1 MERTFWVP
9 DIAGRSCMKKQKIE
23 EYRKLL
29 TDSETVLRT
38 HPDLWKEFLDFATQF
53 THYGF
58 YEQLLIYAQNQEAT
72 ACATYEQWKKIG
84 RYVRSGENGIV
95 LLDESGNKT
104 RLRYVFDVTATG
116 PNQEFQYRPEAVLE
130 EEREN
135 LAKRLS
141 NAYASQ
147 NSVYASYAAS
157 LEGDLTS
164 TLSQMALYMTEDDLQ
179 ITAKQA
185 ADLTENGE
193 LPPAFVAAATSAMY
207 LLLDKYG
214 LSTSALDFSCMTQ
227 LTPEEFQLAGI
238 TASNVLSR
246 VARMV
251 RSIMPTIRQERGNEY
266 GRERNDNGGYSK
278 ENHLPEGGRLYDP
291 EHWTVTGGRGSTGIE
306 TLRDDEERLSEGE
319 SSDRLRD
326 DGIERD
332 SVQTLQGG
340 RSRSRSDKRN
350 DASKVGEGSGSNGRT
365 EDERTNGMGTQDGD
379 VQPTGERSDHEG
391 TDIPVTGSQLTL
403 FDYMELD
410 PIERDEVSIDISE
423 TDESNQESLTDT
435 EKIVESVEAVGE
447 IPAAF
452 SIYESDIDQVL
463 QYGSGFEDGKIR
475 IAAIYQKEPNAA
487 KRASFLKEEYGIGG
501 RTFAFENGTRGW
513 LDYNT
518 KGIYIG
524 YSYSVD
530 APKLHLTWKQVE
542 SKLGKLIKEG
552 RYLFDMEEKGL
563 IQLEYEYSVLPVP
576 TPGHQYPSK
585 IWISEPVE
593 DVQQI
598 ETRTSQ
604 WDTHAPTEVLSVR
617 KTTDGYIIWNR
628 LQGGIHTEPDGTVGG
643 PYIDEAQAQIKKQE
657 FQRKMAERSANNWQL
672 DETSIQAL
680 KIGDTIILDG
690 TSFRVEHIG
699 QQHVQLRDPKLQYP
713 VFRSESKENLIRL
726 LQMEGN
732 RVVSSQETKQQNNK
746 EQNQL
751 ISEAEPSLEVE
762 QPQIDKQEEA
772 IVEQIPA
779 QNYHIASED
788 LGEGR
793 PREKYQ
799 SNAKAIRLLKELEAE
814 NRNARPEEQA
824 ILSKY
829 VGWGGLADVFDEKK
843 TEWNAEYQELK
854 ALLSID
860 EYEAARASTLNAH
873 YTSPTIIKGIYNA
886 LEKIGF
892 KKGSILEPAMGVGN
906 FFGMLPD
913 SMKESRLYGVEL
925 DSISGRIAQKLYP
938 IAQITV
944 AGFETTDRRDFYD
957 VAIGNVPFGNYRVN
971 DRAYNR
977 LNFSIHNYFFA
988 KSLDQVRPG
997 GIVAFIT
1004 SHYTMD
1010 AKNSSARRY
1019 IAQRAELLGAIRLPN
1034 DAFLANA
1041 GVEVVSDIIFLQKRD
1056 HIMDIDADWV
1066 HLGMTNDGYA
1076 INNYFVAHP
1085 EMVLGIEG
1093 EQSSRFGMEYTVQ
1106 PDQENTLSELLSEA
1120 IKRIQGTYHPAMEV
1134 NEQKQLVEDVI
1145 PADPD
1150 VRNYTYTLVN
1160 GEVYYR
1166 ENSIMRRAESSQSA
1180 KERIKGLLLVRS
1192 ELNDLIQLQMDD
1204 ASDEEIHKA
1213 QSRLEQA
1220 YDTFSKKHG
1229 SINSRQNAQAMEGDS
1244 SYYLLCSLENL
1255 DENGKLKSKA
1265 DIFTKRTIRA
1275 ARPITSVETAADAL
1289 AISIGEKG
1297 RVDLAY
1303 MEELLQGQKSKEE
1316 ITKELTG
1323 VIFRDPS
1330 ETDDRLAWKTSD
1342 EYLCGNV
1349 RQKLKLAEISAEL
1362 DEQYVSNVEA
1372 LKKAQPKDLTA
1383 AEIDVRLGAT
1393 WVDVTYIEQ
1402 FMYEVFQTPYYMRKS
1417 IRVRFFKQTGEWRIE
1432 GKSYPSG
1439 NDVNAYIKYGT
1450 SRMNAYAILEQTLNL
1465 RSATVYDRIT
1475 DENGNA
1481 KSVVNQ
1487 KETMLAQ
1494 QRQQMIKEE
1503 FANWIWKDPYR
1514 RKDLEQ
1520 VYNERFNS
1528 LRPAEFSGDHIN
1540 FVGMNPQIGLRQHQK
1555 NAVAHILYGG
1565 NTLLAHEVGAGKTYT
1580 MAAAAMESKRLGL
1593 CQKSLFV
1600 VPNHLT
1606 LQWANEFLRLYP
1618 AANLLVASKK
1628 DFEKAN
1634 RKKFCAKIATGDYDA
1649 IIIGHS
1655 QFEKIPVS
1663 AERQERLIKSQIKEI
1678 EAAIQ
1683 EAAQE
1688 RGENFTIKQLEKTRK
1703 NLESRLERLK
1713 AEERK
1718 DDVVIFE
1725 QLGVDRLFVD
1735 EAHAYKNLFLYT
1747 KMRNV
1752 SGLSM
1757 SEAQKSSDMFQKC
1770 QYMDEITG
1778 GKGIIFATGTPV
1790 SNSMT
1795 ELYTMMRYL
1804 QYGALRER
1812 GLTQFDAWA
1821 STFGETVTASELAPE
1836 GTGYRQK
1843 TRFAKFFNLP
1853 ELMNLFKQT
1862 ADIKTA
1868 DQLKL
1873 PVPEAKFQTVV
1884 VQPSELQK
1892 EMVANLSERAASIH
1906 AGTIDPTIDNMLKVT
1921 SDGRKIGLDQRLMNP
1936 MLPDDSNSKLNMCI
1950 KNVLQIWKDGSKDH
1964 LTQLIFCDTS
1974 TPKKDGTFNVYD
1986 DIKVK
1991 LIAGGIPKEEVAYI
2005 HDADTEVKKKELF
2018 AKVRSGQVRVLL
2030 GSTQKMGA
2038 GTNVQERL
2046 IAVHHLDVGWRP
2058 ADLTQRNGRII
2069 RQGNTNPVVQIYNY
2083 VTEGTFDAY
2092 LWQMLENKQRFIGQ
2106 IMTSKSPVRSCEDVD
2121 EQVLSYAE
2129 VKALCAGDS
2138 RIKEKMDLEVEVAKL
2153 RMLKSEYQSTQYR
2166 LEDRLLKK
2174 YPEQIKKKEA
2184 RISGI
2189 EVDQKTAEQH
2199 PKSEDTFVGIE
2210 ILGIEY
2216 TDKKEAGKALLKAGM
2231 ACKGSNSEKI
2241 GAYRGFELSRCY
2253 NIASSEIQLEIQGQ
2267 LCYPFSFSKTDWV
2280 NLSKLD
2286 AVLDKLPEVL
2296 KEEKQKLDALRQQ
2309 MYEAQ
2314 KQLGQSFPQ
2323 EEVLKEKTK
2332 RLKELAAELDMD
2344 SSTKTN
2350 SAEEIIKTGYH
2361 KQTENTPLKQL
2372 RFSHLRQKRAEIKA
2386 GMEY

>member
-1 MERTFWVP
+1 MERTLWVP

-116 PNQEFQYRPEAVLE
+116 PNKEFLYKPEAVLE

-157 LEGDLTS
+157 LEGDLTG

-306 TLRDDEERLSEGE
+306 TLWDDEERLSEGE

-391 TDIPVTGSQLTL
+391 TDIPVIGSQLTL

-524 YSYSVD
+524 YSYSID

-563 IQLEYEYSVLPVP
+563 IQLEYEYGVLPVP
-576 TPGHQYPSK
+576 IPGHQYPSK

-799 SNAKAIRLLKELEAE
+799 SNAKAIRLLKELETE

-829 VGWGGLADVFDEKK
+829 VGWGGLADLFDEKK

-854 ALLSID
+854 ALLSKD

-971 DRAYNR
+971 DQAYNR

-1041 GVEVVSDIIFLQKRD
+1041 GAEVVSDIIFLQKRD

-1066 HLGMTNDGYA
+1066 HLGMTDGGYA
-1076 INNYFVAHP
+1076 INNYFVTHP

-1106 PDQENTLSELLSEA
+1106 PDQEHTLSELLSEA
-1120 IKRIQGTYHPAMEV
+1120 IKRIQGTYHPALEV
-1134 NEQKQLVEDVI
+1134 NEQNQLAEDVI

-1166 ENSIMRRAESSQSA
+1166 ENSIMRRVESSQSA
-1180 KERIKGLLLVRS
+1180 KERIKGLLLVRT
-1192 ELNDLIQLQMDD
+1192 ELNKLIQLQMDD
-1204 ASDEEIHKA
+1204 APDEEIHKA
-1213 QSRLEQA
+1213 QSQLEQA

-1229 SINSRQNAQAMEGDS
+1229 LINSRQNAQAMEGDS

-1275 ARPITSVETAADAL
+1275 AQPITSVETAADAL

-1297 RVDLAY
+1297 RVDLSY
-1303 MEELLQGQKSKEE
+1303 MEVLLQGQKSKEE
-1316 ITKELTG
+1316 ITKELAG

-1330 ETDDRLAWKTSD
+1330 EKDDRLAWKTSD

-1362 DEQYVSNVEA
+1362 DEQYASNVEA

-1383 AEIDVRLGAT
+1383 ADIDVRLGAT

-2184 RISGI
+2184 RIAGI

-2199 PKSEDTFVGIE
+2199 PKSGDNFVGIE
-2210 ILGIEY
+2210 VLGIEY
-2216 TDKKEAGKALLKAGM
+2216 TDKKEAGKALLQAGM
-2231 ACKGSNSEKI
+2231 ACKGSSSEKI

-2253 NIASSEIQLEIQGQ
+2253 NVASSEIQLEIQGQ

-2296 KEEKQKLDALRQQ
+2296 KEEKQKLDALHQQ
-2309 MYEAQ
+2309 MDEAQ
-2314 KQLGQSFPQ
+2314 KQLSQPFPQ
-2323 EEVLKEKTK
+2323 EEALREKTK
-2332 RLKELAAELDMD
+2332 RLEELAAELDMD
-2344 SSTKTN
+2344 LSNKN
-2350 SAEEIIKTGYH
+2350 GVDEEILEKEDQ
-2361 KQTENTPLKQL
+2361 KQVENILLKQS
-2372 RFSHLRQKRAEIKA
+2372 RFSQFRQERVERHV

>member
-1 MERTFWVP
+1 
-9 DIAGRSCMKKQKIE
+9 
-23 EYRKLL
+23 
-29 TDSETVLRT
+29 
-38 HPDLWKEFLDFATQF
+38 
-53 THYGF
+53 
-58 YEQLLIYAQNQEAT
+58 
-72 ACATYEQWKKIG
+72 
-84 RYVRSGENGIV
+84 
-95 LLDESGNKT
+95 
-104 RLRYVFDVTATG
+104 
-116 PNQEFQYRPEAVLE
+116 
-130 EEREN
+130 
-135 LAKRLS
+135 
-141 NAYASQ
+141 
-147 NSVYASYAAS
+147 
-157 LEGDLTS
+157 
-164 TLSQMALYMTEDDLQ
+164 
-179 ITAKQA
+179 
-185 ADLTENGE
+185 
-193 LPPAFVAAATSAMY
+193 
-207 LLLDKYG
+207 
-214 LSTSALDFSCMTQ
+214 
-227 LTPEEFQLAGI
+227 
-238 TASNVLSR
+238 
-246 VARMV
+246 
-251 RSIMPTIRQERGNEY
+251 
-266 GRERNDNGGYSK
+266 
-278 ENHLPEGGRLYDP
+278 
-291 EHWTVTGGRGSTGIE
+291 
-306 TLRDDEERLSEGE
+306 
-319 SSDRLRD
+319 
-326 DGIERD
+326 
-332 SVQTLQGG
+332 
-340 RSRSRSDKRN
+340 
-350 DASKVGEGSGSNGRT
+350 
-365 EDERTNGMGTQDGD
+365 
-379 VQPTGERSDHEG
+379 
-391 TDIPVTGSQLTL
+391 
-403 FDYMELD
+403 
-410 PIERDEVSIDISE
+410 
-423 TDESNQESLTDT
+423 
-435 EKIVESVEAVGE
+435 
-447 IPAAF
+447 
-452 SIYESDIDQVL
+452 
-463 QYGSGFEDGKIR
+463 
-475 IAAIYQKEPNAA
+475 
-487 KRASFLKEEYGIGG
+487 
-501 RTFAFENGTRGW
+501 
-513 LDYNT
+513 
-518 KGIYIG
+518 
-524 YSYSVD
+524 
-530 APKLHLTWKQVE
+530 
-542 SKLGKLIKEG
+542 
-552 RYLFDMEEKGL
+552 
-563 IQLEYEYSVLPVP
+563 
-576 TPGHQYPSK
+576 
-585 IWISEPVE
+585 
-593 DVQQI
+593 
-598 ETRTSQ
+598 
-604 WDTHAPTEVLSVR
+604 
-617 KTTDGYIIWNR
+617 
-628 LQGGIHTEPDGTVGG
+628 
-643 PYIDEAQAQIKKQE
+643 
-657 FQRKMAERSANNWQL
+657 
-672 DETSIQAL
+672 
-680 KIGDTIILDG
+680 
-690 TSFRVEHIG
+690 
-699 QQHVQLRDPKLQYP
+699 
-713 VFRSESKENLIRL
+713 
-726 LQMEGN
+726 
-732 RVVSSQETKQQNNK
+732 
-746 EQNQL
+746 
-751 ISEAEPSLEVE
+751 
-762 QPQIDKQEEA
+762 
-772 IVEQIPA
+772 
-779 QNYHIASED
+779 
-788 LGEGR
+788 
-793 PREKYQ
+793 
-799 SNAKAIRLLKELEAE
+799 
-814 NRNARPEEQA
+814 
-824 ILSKY
+824 
-829 VGWGGLADVFDEKK
+829 
-843 TEWNAEYQELK
+843 
-854 ALLSID
+854 
-860 EYEAARASTLNAH
+860 
-873 YTSPTIIKGIYNA
+873 
-886 LEKIGF
+886 
-892 KKGSILEPAMGVGN
+892 
-906 FFGMLPD
+906 
-913 SMKESRLYGVEL
+913 
-925 DSISGRIAQKLYP
+925 
-938 IAQITV
+938 
-944 AGFETTDRRDFYD
+944 
-957 VAIGNVPFGNYRVN
+957 
-971 DRAYNR
+971 
-977 LNFSIHNYFFA
+977 
-988 KSLDQVRPG
+988 
-997 GIVAFIT
+997 
-1004 SHYTMD
+1004 
-1010 AKNSSARRY
+1010 
-1019 IAQRAELLGAIRLPN
+1019 
-1034 DAFLANA
+1034 
-1041 GVEVVSDIIFLQKRD
+1041 
-1056 HIMDIDADWV
+1056 
-1066 HLGMTNDGYA
+1066 
-1076 INNYFVAHP
+1076 
-1085 EMVLGIEG
+1085 
-1093 EQSSRFGMEYTVQ
+1093 
-1106 PDQENTLSELLSEA
+1106 
-1120 IKRIQGTYHPAMEV
+1120 
-1134 NEQKQLVEDVI
+1134 
-1145 PADPD
+1145 
-1150 VRNYTYTLVN
+1150 
-1160 GEVYYR
+1160 
-1166 ENSIMRRAESSQSA
+1166 
-1180 KERIKGLLLVRS
+1180 
-1192 ELNDLIQLQMDD
+1192 
-1204 ASDEEIHKA
+1204 
-1213 QSRLEQA
+1213 
-1220 YDTFSKKHG
+1220 
-1229 SINSRQNAQAMEGDS
+1229 
-1244 SYYLLCSLENL
+1244 
-1255 DENGKLKSKA
+1255 
-1265 DIFTKRTIRA
+1265 
-1275 ARPITSVETAADAL
+1275 
-1289 AISIGEKG
+1289 
-1297 RVDLAY
+1297 
-1303 MEELLQGQKSKEE
+1303 
-1316 ITKELTG
+1316 
-1323 VIFRDPS
+1323 
-1330 ETDDRLAWKTSD
+1330 
-1342 EYLCGNV
+1342 
-1349 RQKLKLAEISAEL
+1349 
-1362 DEQYVSNVEA
+1362 
-1372 LKKAQPKDLTA
+1372 
-1383 AEIDVRLGAT
+1383 
-1393 WVDVTYIEQ
+1393 
-1402 FMYEVFQTPYYMRKS
+1402 
-1417 IRVRFFKQTGEWRIE
+1417 
-1432 GKSYPSG
+1432 
-1439 NDVNAYIKYGT
+1439 
-1450 SRMNAYAILEQTLNL
+1450 MNAYAILEQTLNL

-1475 DENGNA
+1475 NENGNA

-1565 NTLLAHEVGAGKTYT
+1565 NTLLAYEVGAGKTYT

-2184 RISGI
+2184 RIAGI
-2189 EVDQKTAEQH
+2189 EADQKTAEQH
-2199 PKSEDTFVGIE
+2199 PKSEDNFVGIE
-2210 ILGIEY
+2210 VLGIKY
-2216 TDKKEAGKALLKAGM
+2216 TDKKEAGKALLQAGVV
-2231 ACKGSNSEKI
+2231 CKGSSSEKI

-2296 KEEKQKLDALRQQ
+2296 KEEKQKLDALRQH

>member
-1 MERTFWVP
+1 MERTLWVP

-116 PNQEFQYRPEAVLE
+116 PNKEFLYKPEAVLE

-306 TLRDDEERLSEGE
+306 TLWDDEERLSEGE

-340 RSRSRSDKRN
+340 RSRSRSDKGN
-350 DASKVGEGSGSNGRT
+350 DASEVGEGSGSNGRT

-447 IPAAF
+447 IPAASF
-452 SIYESDIDQVL
+452 VL
-463 QYGSGFEDGKIR
+463 QNLIPESEVIRALKYGSGIEDGKIR
-475 IAAIYQKEPNAA
+475 IAALFKSESDII
-487 KRASFLKEEYGIGG
+487 KRVTFLKEEYGTGG
-501 RTFAFENGTRGW
+501 HTNYFEDGTHGW
-513 LDYNT
+513 VDWDA
-518 KGIYIG
+518 KGIYICR
-524 YSYSVD
+524 SYSPD
-530 APKLHLTWKQVE
+530 SASLSLTWSEVE
-542 SKLGKLIKEG
+542 KRLDELIRNDQYLKPDEKEELYKIENEYG
-552 RYLFDMEEKGL
+552 TLPIPLAR
-563 IQLEYEYSVLPVP
+563 YEYP
-576 TPGHQYPSK
+576 Y
-585 IWISEPVE
+585 EN
-593 DVQQI
+593 
-598 ETRTSQ
+598 RTLEQ
-604 WDTHAPTEVLSVR
+604 EQDENYVLSEVE
-617 KTTDGYIIWNR
+617 KTQKNESQKPQNVSETD
-628 LQGGIHTEPDGTVGG
+628 Q
-643 PYIDEAQAQIKKQE
+643 
-657 FQRKMAERSANNWQL
+657 
-672 DETSIQAL
+672 SIQAE
-680 KIGDTIILDG
+680 IVPTQN
-690 TSFRVEHIG
+690 FHITDN
-699 QQHVQLRDPKLQYP
+699 H
-713 VFRSESKENLIRL
+713 
-726 LQMEGN
+726 
-732 RVVSSQETKQQNNK
+732 
-746 EQNQL
+746 
-751 ISEAEPSLEVE
+751 
-762 QPQIDKQEEA
+762 
-772 IVEQIPA
+772 
-779 QNYHIASED
+779 
-788 LGEGR
+788 LGEGG
-793 PREKYQ
+793 
-799 SNAKAIRLLKELEAE
+799 AKQKFRANMDAINTLRQLEIE
-814 NRNARPEEQA
+814 NRNANANEQE

-829 VGWGGLADVFDEKK
+829 VGWGGLADAFDEKK
-843 TEWNAEYQELK
+843 ETWADEYHELK
-854 ALLSID
+854 NALTEE
-860 EYEAARASTLNAH
+860 EYTAARGSTLNAH
-873 YTSPTIIKGIYNA
+873 YTSPVIIRGIYSA
-886 LEKIGF
+886 LEQIGF
-892 KKGSILEPAMGVGN
+892 TGGNILEPSMGIGN

-925 DSISGRIAQKLYP
+925 DSISGRIAKKLYP
-938 IAQITV
+938 KAQIKV
-944 AGFETTDRRDFYD
+944 AGFETIDHRDFYD
-957 VAIGNVPFGNYRVN
+957 IAIGNVPFGNYKVN
-971 DRAYNR
+971 DKAYNR

-988 KSLDQVRPG
+988 KSIDQVRSG
-997 GIVAFIT
+997 GIVAFLT
-1004 SHYTMD
+1004 SRYTMD

-1034 DAFLANA
+1034 NAFLANA
-1041 GVEVVSDIIFLQKRD
+1041 GAEVVSDIIFLQKRD

-1066 HLGMTNDGYA
+1066 HLGMTDGGYA
-1076 INNYFVAHP
+1076 INNYFVTHP

-1106 PDQENTLSELLSEA
+1106 PDQEHTLSELLSEA
-1120 IKRIQGTYHPAMEV
+1120 IKRIQGTYHPALEV
-1134 NEQKQLVEDVI
+1134 NEQNQLAEDVI

-1166 ENSIMRRAESSQSA
+1166 ENSIMRRVESSQSA
-1180 KERIKGLLLVRS
+1180 KERIKGLLLVRA
-1192 ELNDLIQLQMDD
+1192 ELNKLIHLQMDD
-1204 ASDEEIHKA
+1204 APDEEIHKA
-1213 QSRLEQA
+1213 QSQLEQA

-1229 SINSRQNAQAMEGDS
+1229 LINSRQNAQAMEGDS

-1275 ARPITSVETAADAL
+1275 AQPITSVETAADAL

-1297 RVDLAY
+1297 RVDLSY
-1303 MEELLQGQKSKEE
+1303 MEVLLQGQKSKEE
-1316 ITKELTG
+1316 ITKELAG

-1362 DEQYVSNVEA
+1362 DEQYASNVEA

-1417 IRVRFFKQTGEWRIE
+1417 IQVRFFKQTGEWRIE

-1540 FVGMNPQIGLRQHQK
+1540 FTGMNPQIGLRQHQK

-1663 AERQERLIKSQIKEI
+1663 AERQERLIQNQIGEI
-1678 EAAIQ
+1678 EVAIQ
-1683 EAAQE
+1683 EAAQS
-1688 RGENFTIKQLEKTRK
+1688 RGESFTIKQLEKTRK
-1703 NLESRLERLK
+1703 NLESRLQRLK

-1821 STFGETVTASELAPE
+1821 STFGETVTTSELAPE

-1853 ELMNLFKQT
+1853 ELMNLFKQA
-1862 ADIKTA
+1862 ADIQTA

-1892 EMVANLSERAASIH
+1892 EMVANLSERAAQIH
-1906 AGTIDPTIDNMLKVT
+1906 RGSVDPSQDNMLKVT

-1936 MLPDDSNSKLNMCI
+1936 LLPDDPNSKLNACV
-1950 KNVLQIWKDGSKDH
+1950 KNVLRIWKDGKENR
-1964 LTQLIFCDTS
+1964 LTQLIFCDNS
-1974 TPKKDGTFNVYD
+1974 TPKAGVFNVYD
-1986 DIKVK
+1986 DVK
-1991 LIAGGIPKEEVAYI
+1991 EKLLAAGVPKEEVAFI
-2005 HDADTEVKKKELF
+2005 HTADTEVKKKELF
-2018 AKVRSGQVRVLL
+2018 SKVRSGQVRILL

-2058 ADLTQRNGRII
+2058 ADMTQRNGRII
-2069 RQGNTNPVVQIYNY
+2069 RQGNMNPVVQVYNY
-2083 VTEGTFDAY
+2083 VTGGTFDAY
-2092 LWQMLENKQRFIGQ
+2092 LWQTLENKQKFISQ

-2129 VKALCAGDS
+2129 VKALCAGDE

-2153 RMLKSEYQSTQYR
+2153 RLLKSEYQSTQYQ
-2166 LEDRLLKK
+2166 LEDRLLKR

-2184 RISGI
+2184 QIAGI
-2189 EVDQKTAEQH
+2189 KADQKTAEQH
-2199 PKSEDTFVGIE
+2199 PKSENVFCGIKVF
-2210 ILGIEY
+2210 GKEY
-2216 TDKKEAGKALLKAGM
+2216 TDKKEAAKALLKAGM
-2231 ACKGSNSEKI
+2231 AFTNSNSEQI
-2241 GAYRGFELSRCY
+2241 GAYRGFELHRSY
-2253 NIASSEIQLEIQGQ
+2253 NIASDEIQLEIQGQ
-2267 LCYPFSFSKTDWV
+2267 ICYTFPFSKTDWV

-2286 AVLDKLPEVL
+2286 TVLDKLPEVL
-2296 KEEKQKLDALRQQ
+2296 KEEEQKLDMLHQQ
-2309 MYEAQ
+2309 MGDAQ
-2314 KQLGQSFPQ
+2314 KQLSQPFPQ
-2323 EEVLKEKTK
+2323 EEALREKTK
-2332 RLKELAAELDMD
+2332 RLEELTAELDMD
-2344 SSTKTN
+2344 SSNKPLLD
-2350 SAEEIIKTGYH
+2350 EEMIQAKDQ
-2361 KQTENTPLKQL
+2361 KRTENVSLKQS
-2372 RFSHLRQKRAEIKA
+2372 RFPHFRQERAERKV
-2386 GMEY
+2386 GLEY

>member
-1 MERTFWVP
+1 MERTLWVP

-104 RLRYVFDVTATG
+104 RLCYVFDVTATG
-116 PNQEFQYRPEAVLE
+116 PNKEFLYKPEAILE

-157 LEGDLTS
+157 WEGDLTG

-214 LSTSALDFSCMTQ
+214 LSTSALDFSCMEQ
-227 LTPEEFQLAGI
+227 LEPEEFQLAGI

-340 RSRSRSDKRN
+340 RSRSRSDKGN
-350 DASKVGEGSGSNGRT
+350 DASEVGEGSGSNGRT

-391 TDIPVTGSQLTL
+391 TDIPVIGSQLTL

-447 IPAAF
+447 IPAASF
-452 SIYESDIDQVL
+452 VL
-463 QYGSGFEDGKIR
+463 QKPIPESEVIRALKYGSGIEDGKIR
-475 IAAIYQKEPNAA
+475 IAALFKSESDAI
-487 KRASFLKEEYGIGG
+487 KRVTFLKEEYGTGG
-501 RTFAFENGTRGW
+501 HTNYFEDGTHGW
-513 LDYNT
+513 VDWDT
-518 KGIYIG
+518 KGIYVCR
-524 YSYSVD
+524 SYSPD
-530 APKLHLTWKQVE
+530 SASLSLTWSEVE
-542 SKLGKLIKEG
+542 KRLDELIRNDQYLKPDEKEELSKIENEYGTLPIPLA
-552 RYLFDMEEKGL
+552 RYEYPYENRTLEPEQDESYVLSEEEKTQKNESQKPQDV
-563 IQLEYEYSVLPVP
+563 IQAEIVP
-576 TPGHQYPSK
+576 TQNFH
-585 IWISEPVE
+585 I
-593 DVQQI
+593 
-598 ETRTSQ
+598 
-604 WDTHAPTEVLSVR
+604 
-617 KTTDGYIIWNR
+617 TDN
-628 LQGGIHTEPDGTVGG
+628 H
-643 PYIDEAQAQIKKQE
+643 
-657 FQRKMAERSANNWQL
+657 
-672 DETSIQAL
+672 
-680 KIGDTIILDG
+680 
-690 TSFRVEHIG
+690 
-699 QQHVQLRDPKLQYP
+699 
-713 VFRSESKENLIRL
+713 
-726 LQMEGN
+726 
-732 RVVSSQETKQQNNK
+732 
-746 EQNQL
+746 
-751 ISEAEPSLEVE
+751 
-762 QPQIDKQEEA
+762 
-772 IVEQIPA
+772 
-779 QNYHIASED
+779 
-788 LGEGR
+788 LGEGG
-793 PREKYQ
+793 
-799 SNAKAIRLLKELEAE
+799 AKQKFRANMDAINTLRQLEIE
-814 NRNARPEEQA
+814 DRNANANEQE

-829 VGWGGLADVFDEKK
+829 VGWGGLADAFDEKK
-843 TEWNAEYQELK
+843 ETWADEYHELK
-854 ALLSID
+854 NALTEE
-860 EYEAARASTLNAH
+860 EYTAARGSTLNAH
-873 YTSPTIIKGIYNA
+873 YTSPVIIRGIYRA
-886 LEKIGF
+886 LEQIGF
-892 KKGSILEPAMGVGN
+892 TGGNILEPSMGIGN

-925 DSISGRIAQKLYP
+925 DSISGRIAKKLYP
-938 IAQITV
+938 KAQIKV
-944 AGFETTDRRDFYD
+944 AGFETIDHRDFYD
-957 VAIGNVPFGNYRVN
+957 IAIGNVPFGNYKVN
-971 DRAYNR
+971 DKAYNR

-988 KSLDQVRPG
+988 KSIDQVRSG
-997 GIVAFIT
+997 GIVAFLT
-1004 SHYTMD
+1004 SRYTMD

-1041 GVEVVSDIIFLQKRD
+1041 GAEVVSDILFLQKRD
-1056 HIMDIDADWV
+1056 HIMDIDEEWI
-1066 HLGMTNDGYA
+1066 HLGMTDRGYA
-1076 INNYFVAHP
+1076 INNYFIDHP
-1085 EMVLGIEG
+1085 EMVLGIAG
-1093 EQSSRFGMEYTVQ
+1093 EQSSRFGMEYTVH
-1106 PDQENTLSELLSEA
+1106 PDKEHTLSDLLSA
-1120 IKRIQGTYHPAMEV
+1120 AVKQIHGTYRPVQEV
-1134 NEQKQLVEDVI
+1134 NEQNQLVEEVI
-1145 PADPD
+1145 PAEPN
-1150 VRNYTYTLVN
+1150 VHNYTYTVVD

-1166 ENSIMRRAESSQSA
+1166 ENSIMRRAEGSQLA
-1180 KERIKGLLLVRS
+1180 KERIKGLLFVRA
-1192 ELNDLIQLQMDD
+1192 ELNTLIQLQMDD
-1204 ASDEEIHKA
+1204 APDEEIHESQK
-1213 QSRLEQA
+1213 RLEQV
-1220 YDTFSKKHG
+1220 YDSFSKKYG
-1229 SINSRQNAQAMEGDS
+1229 LINSRQNAQAMEGDS
-1244 SYYLLCSLENL
+1244 SYYLLCSLEKL
-1255 DENGKLKSKA
+1255 DENGKLKAKA

-1275 ARPITSVETAADAL
+1275 AQPITSVETAADAL

-1297 RVDLAY
+1297 KVDLAY
-1303 MEELLQGQKSKEE
+1303 MEELLKGQKNKEE
-1316 ITKELTG
+1316 LIKELTG
-1323 VIFRDPS
+1323 VIFRDPG
-1330 ETDDRLAWKTSD
+1330 ETDERMAWKTSD

-1349 RQKLKLAEISAEL
+1349 RQKLKLAEISSEL
-1362 DEQYVSNVEA
+1362 DEQYVTNVEA

-1393 WVDVTYIEQ
+1393 WVDASYIEQ

-1417 IRVRFFKQTGEWRIE
+1417 IQVRFFSQTGEWRIE
-1432 GKSYPSG
+1432 GKSYLSG
-1439 NDVNAYIKYGT
+1439 NDVNAHIKYGT

-1475 DENGNA
+1475 DENGNT

-1494 QRQQMIKEE
+1494 QRQQIIREE
-1503 FANWIWKDPYR
+1503 FSTWIWKDPYR

-1540 FVGMNPQIGLRQHQK
+1540 FTGMNPQIGLRQHQK

-1663 AERQERLIKSQIKEI
+1663 AERQERLIQNQIGEI
-1678 EAAIQ
+1678 EVAIQ
-1683 EAAQE
+1683 EAAQS
-1688 RGENFTIKQLEKTRK
+1688 RGESFTIKQLEKTRK
-1703 NLESRLERLK
+1703 NLESRLQRLK

-1936 MLPDDSNSKLNMCI
+1936 MLPDDPNSKLNVCI
-1950 KNVLQIWKDGSKDH
+1950 KNVLQIWKDGKENRLS
-1964 LTQLIFCDTS
+1964 QLIFCDTS

-2046 IAVHHLDVGWRP
+2046 IAMHHLDVGWRP

-2153 RMLKSEYQSTQYR
+2153 RMLKSEYQSTQYQ
-2166 LEDRLLKK
+2166 LEDRLLKR

-2184 RISGI
+2184 QIAGI
-2189 EVDQKTAEQH
+2189 KADQKTAEQH
-2199 PKSEDTFVGIE
+2199 PKSETVFCGIE
-2210 ILGIEY
+2210 VFDKEY
-2216 TDKKEAGKALLKAGM
+2216 TDKKEAAKALLKAGM
-2231 ACKGSNSEKI
+2231 AFTNSNSEQI
-2241 GAYRGFELSRCY
+2241 GAYRGFELHRSY
-2253 NIASSEIQLEIQGQ
+2253 NIASDEIQLEIQGQ
-2267 LCYPFSFSKTDWV
+2267 ICYTFPFSKTDWV

-2286 AVLDKLPEVL
+2286 TVLDKLPEVL
-2296 KEEKQKLDALRQQ
+2296 KEEQQKLDMLHQQ
-2309 MYEAQ
+2309 MGDAQ
-2314 KQLGQSFPQ
+2314 KQLSQPFPQ
-2323 EEVLKEKTK
+2323 EEALREKTK
-2332 RLKELAAELDMD
+2332 RLEELTAELDIE
-2344 SSTKTN
+2344 SSEKGKSLSDVVIDN
-2350 SAEEIIKTGYH
+2350 KKDISAMMVEKKVSIIYQSKIARRSQECNR
-2361 KQTENTPLKQL
+2361 KED
-2372 RFSHLRQKRAEIKA
+2372 RI
-2386 GMEY
+2386 M